1 MPIRHLQYLRAA
13 WDDVSTS
20 FWFVPTLV
28 AISGGV
34 MAALAPALDAWAGE
48 RVPFAYVIAREDAL
62 QLLGTI
68 LTSMITMTS
77 LVFSI
82 TMVVLTL
89 AATQFGPR
97 LIRTYMARRQT
108 QLVLGTFALTIV
120 FCLLLIARVGQTEG
134 QAASAP
140 ASIPAAVGL
149 TLVSVLMLI
158 LHIHL
163 LARSMLSETIIE
175 LVGRELDEGISE
187 LAHLRDG
194 GTEEEPAAVLPADF
208 DKDAHLFG
216 PPRQG
221 YVQAIDF
228 ADLVETAEAADV
240 LIGFRFRA
248 GDYLIAGGRQIGV
261 HPAASATEE
270 LQRRVAG
277 AFTLGPHRTPVQ
289 DAGFSIRHLVEIAA
303 RALSPGV
310 NDPYTAA
317 AVVDRL
323 SGSLSRLM
331 AARMP
336 PGVFRDGAGW
346 VRVVCERPTHAS
358 LVGVA
363 FDQIRQSGADKP
375 LVLIHLARTVGRIA
389 DVLRTRDQ
397 AQALRDQLR
406 LIAETA
412 EAHVG
417 NGDDRAAVAR
427 AVGSAREALDDA
439 ERRLTQAR

>member
-1 MPIRHLQYLRAA
+1 MRHLQSLRAA

-20 FWFVPTLV
+20 FWFVPTLM
-28 AISGGV
+28 ASGG
-34 MAALAPALDAWAGE
+34 AALAALSPALDAWAEE
-48 RVPFAYVIAREDAL
+48 RAPFAYVIAREDAL

-89 AATQFGPR
+89 AASQFGPR

-108 QLVLGTFALTIV
+108 QVVLGTFAMTIV
-120 FCLLLIARVGQTEG
+120 FCLLLVARVGQTEG

-140 ASIPAAVGL
+140 ASIPAAIGL
-149 TLVSVLMLI
+149 TLVSVMMLI

-175 LVGRELDEGISE
+175 LVGKELDDGIAE
-187 LAHLRDG
+187 LGRRRDG
-194 GTEEEPAAVLPADF
+194 GSDEDPAAVLPPDF
-208 DKDAHLFG
+208 AGTARLLG

-221 YVQAIDF
+221 YVQAIDMAHLVATAKD
-228 ADLVETAEAADV
+228 ADILV
-240 LIGFRFRA
+240 GFRFRA
-248 GDYLIAGGRQIGV
+248 GDYLIADGRQIGV
-261 HPAASATEE
+261 LPEARATEH
-270 LQRRVAG
+270 LRKRVVR

-289 DAGFSIRHLVEIAA
+289 DVAFSIRHLVEIAA

-323 SGSLSRLM
+323 SGSLARLM
-331 AARMP
+331 AAPMP
-336 PGVFRDGAGW
+336 PGVFRDAAGQ

-358 LVGVA
+358 LLSAA

-375 LVLIHLARTVGRIA
+375 LVLIHLARAVGQIA
-389 DVLRTRDQ
+389 EVLRTLDQ
-397 AQALRDQLR
+397 AQMLRDQLR
-406 LIAETA
+406 LIADTA
-412 EAHVG
+412 EASVG
-417 NGDDRAAVAR
+417 NRDDRAAVAH
-427 AVGSAREALDDA
+427 AIASARDGLDDA
-439 ERRLTQAR
+439 ERRLPQAR

>member
-1 MPIRHLQYLRAA
+1 MPVRHIQSLRAA

-20 FWFVPTLV
+20 FWFVPTLM
-28 AISGGV
+28 AIGGAV
-34 MAALAPALDAWAGE
+34 LAALAPTLDAWAEE
-48 RVPFAYVIAREDAL
+48 RAPFAYVIARGDAL

-68 LTSMITMTS
+68 LTSMITMAS

-89 AATQFGPR
+89 ATTQFGPR
-97 LIRTYMARRQT
+97 LIRTYMARWQT
-108 QLVLGTFALTIV
+108 QVVLGTFSMTIV
-120 FCLLLIARVGQTEG
+120 FCLLLIARVGQTQGE
-134 QAASAP
+134 AASAP
-140 ASIPAAVGL
+140 ASIPAAIGL

-175 LVGRELDEGISE
+175 LVGKELDDGIPE
-187 LAHLRDG
+187 LERLRDG
-194 GTEEEPAAVLPADF
+194 GTDEDPAAVLPPDF
-208 DKDAHLFG
+208 DETARRLG

-221 YVQAIDF
+221 YVQAIDM
-228 ADLVETAEAADV
+228 ADLVETASAADI
-240 LIGFRFRA
+240 LIGFQFRA

-261 HPAASATEE
+261 HPGDRATTGVQ
-270 LQRRVAG
+270 QRVVR
-277 AFTLGPHRTPVQ
+277 AFKLGPHRTPVQ
-289 DAGFSIRHLVEIAA
+289 DVAYSIRHLVEIAA

-323 SGSLSRLM
+323 SGSLARLM

-336 PGVFRDGAGW
+336 PGVFRDAAGQ

-358 LVGVA
+358 LLSAA

-375 LVLIHLARTVGRIA
+375 LVLIHLAQAVGRIA
-389 DVLRTRDQ
+389 EVLRTQIQ
-397 AQALRDQLR
+397 AQALHDQLR

-412 EAHVG
+412 EARVD

-427 AVGSAREALDDA
+427 AVASALEALDDA
-439 ERRLTQAR
+439 ERRLPQAR